1 MNWINERM
9 NGGLAERVGT
19 IERGCSNAP
28 GCVYRSSSLL
38 ARLSD
43 VVCGWLASWIKGVG
57 RTRQSSPSNYRAEG
71 VRESRMRDPREE
83 IDRVLRFPRFNSGL
97 VCQESKAYK
106 EGTVRTKA
114 LLVAGR
120 PKEGSARL
128 GVLGVGVKAFVLKW
142 DRQGPDQT
150 KTAARQTG

>member
-1 MNWINERM
+1 MPLELRLSIVE
-9 NGGLAERVGT
+9 LT
-19 IERGCSNAP
+19 IETLGC
-28 GCVYRSSSLL
+28 R
-38 ARLSD
+38 
-43 VVCGWLASWIKGVG
+43 GWLAGWMG
-57 RTRQSSPSNYRAEG
+57 RLPPTT
-71 VRESRMRDPREE
+71 VRRVCCVCESRILDPKEE
-83 IDRVLRFPRFNSGL
+83 MDRVSSIPKINSGL

-142 DRQGPDQT
+142 DRPGPDQT
-150 KTAARQTG
+150 KTAARPG